1 MMKKSKNLR
10 VPYAAAVYGKPE
22 IDAVVD
28 VLKDRERIAAGP
40 LVREF
45 EKKVSRLF
53 GKKYGVMT
61 NSGSSANLLALETL
75 ELAPGSEVITPV
87 LTFSTTLAPILQK
100 GLKPVLADVETG
112 TYVINPKQVESL
124 ITKRTKAL
132 FIPSLIGNLPDFEK
146 LRKIAQKYKL
156 YFIEDSCDTIGGR
169 FGGRPTGYYSDISTT
184 SFYASHIITAA
195 GGGGMVCFHNP
206 DMARR
211 ALVISNWGR
220 QSTLFGAYEKSEEIK
235 KRFAGTIEGQPYDA
249 KFIFSEMGYNFQPTE
264 LQGAFGL
271 KQLQSLS
278 HSIKLRKNNF
288 LRLFYFF
295 KNYERYFILPRSHDK
310 ASVNWLAFPITI
322 REGAP
327 FSRWEITKY
336 LEERNIQTRPI
347 FTGNVLRQPAFK
359 KHCRQMRF
367 TGSYP
372 QADYVMHG
380 GFLIGAH
387 HGLSS
392 AQIKYLIQSLEN
404 FLKKYGS

>member
-1 MMKKSKNLR
+1 MIKKGKNLR
-10 VPYAAAVYGKPE
+10 VPYAAAIYGKSE
-22 IDAVVD
+22 IDAVVN
-28 VLKDRERIAAGP
+28 VLKDRERIVAGP
-40 LVREF
+40 LVKEF
-45 EKKVSRLF
+45 EKKIARLF

-75 ELAPGSEVITPV
+75 GLAPGSEVITPV

-100 GLKPVLADVETG
+100 GLKPVLADVEIG

-124 ITKRTKAL
+124 ITKKTRAL

-156 YFIEDSCDTIGGR
+156 YFIEDSCDTLGGR
-169 FGGRPTGYYSDISTT
+169 FDGRPTGYYSDISTT

-195 GGGGMVCFHNP
+195 GGGGMVCFHNL
-206 DMARR
+206 DLARK

-235 KRFAGTIEGQPYDA
+235 KRFAGTIEEQPYDA

-271 KQLQSLS
+271 KQLQSLPRF
-278 HSIKLRKNNF
+278 IKLRKGNF
-288 LRLFYFF
+288 SRLFGFF

-310 ASVNWLAFPITI
+310 ASVNWLAFPVTI

-359 KHCRQMRF
+359 KHCHQMRF
-367 TGSYP
+367 AESYP
-372 QADYVMHG
+372 GADYVMRS

-392 AQIKYLIQSLEN
+392 AQIKYLIQNLEN